1 MAYNVEY
8 RFDFQSVSGSDYR
21 IDVLKDGYSGS
32 VKKRA
37 LGGSPMLRRDRNECV
52 CGTSLDFI
60 AECVVDGE
68 YEEFASSNPFAFK
81 VKVYSDSSHNNS
93 YSTLVWQGYISPEVY
108 SAPDIAPPYDVQI
121 TATDGLG
128 ELKLNNY
135 EAQGIKSLSA
145 QLSYL
150 LGFTGLSLGYRL
162 TSNIATSTII
172 DKELLDEVYVNLDW
186 MAGQTCYDVL
196 QLLLSTL
203 HATIT
208 LDADRWL
215 IFKETHV
222 LIIPPRGTYVNYED
236 GYAKERTIYSFGSA
250 NSGTWFWPV
259 GKMTRTFV
267 PAKKKVVITADNHYR
282 NRLDGAW
289 TLDVNATDDGD
300 YWTFPGGGD
309 GIHQEITFVQEVQK
323 SLLLSVKLRNIG
335 DSTDS
340 GNLAILIH
348 MTGSAYAAGSDFY
361 LITRVGAGREDKDD
375 TTWVAHSYTFNREV
389 QAPFAD
395 DTDDDTDTVEIH
407 IPLYYN
413 SNRNYYG
420 AETLEIY
427 IFNGDTVFEKRVYE
441 VTLYQEK
448 QIKGFQ
454 KIVNI
459 DNGARGEAPGVE
471 VAFVGTT
478 GFNDYAGIEDLLC
491 GVPMTSAGVKITSWT
506 NDGGATYLDFLSMIA
521 RDYALSYAAPRIR
534 LSGTLQTYD
543 GFSGPN
549 MMFKDYHDNE
559 IYIVDTFSWDMFND
573 ELSLEMISLPADS
586 ITVDSESTDP
596 VND

>member
-37 LGGSPMLRRDRNECV
+37 LGGSPMLRRDKNDCV

-60 AECVVDGE
+60 AECAVDGE
-68 YEEFASSNPFAFK
+68 YEEFASSDPFAFM
-81 VKVYSDSSHNNS
+81 VKVYCDGSHNNS
-93 YSTLVWQGYISPEVY
+93 YNTLFWQGYISPEIY

-162 TSNIATSTII
+162 TSDLSTDATRER
-172 DKELLDEVYVNLDW
+172 DLLEEVYVNLDW
-186 MAGQTCYDVL
+186 MAGETCYDVL
-196 QLLLSTL
+196 QLLMSTL

-208 LDADRWL
+208 LDGDRWF
-215 IFKETHV
+215 IFKETGITV
-222 LIIPPRGTYVNYED
+222 IPPHGTFVYYQDAYPRE
-236 GYAKERTIYSFGSA
+236 ASIHTFGSVNA
-250 NSGTWFWPV
+250 YQPFWPV

-289 TLDVNATDDGD
+289 TLDSNATDDGD
-300 YWTFPGGGD
+300 YWTFPGAGD
-309 GIHQEITFVQEVQK
+309 GIHQTVNFVQEVQK
-323 SLLLSVKLRNIG
+323 PLVLKVRLRNIG

-340 GNLAILIH
+340 GNVAIVVY
-348 MTGSAYAAGSDFY
+348 MTGSAYAVGSSFY
-361 LITRVGAGREDKDD
+361 LTTRVGNGRPSRYD
-375 TTWVAHSYTFNREV
+375 TAWTDHSSTFNREV
-389 QAPFAD
+389 QAPFD
-395 DTDDDTDTVEIH
+395 EDTDDDTEDIEIH

-413 SNRNYYG
+413 NNRNYYG
-420 AETLEIY
+420 ATSLEIY
-427 IFNGDTVFEKRVYE
+427 VFNGDQLFEKRVYE
-441 VTLYQEK
+441 VTLDQEK

-459 DNGARGEAPGVE
+459 DNGARGDAPGID

-478 GFNDYAGIEDLLC
+478 GFNDYAGIEDLLY
-491 GVPMTSAGVKITSWT
+491 GVPMTSAGVKITSWSAG
-506 NDGGATYLDFLSMIA
+506 NFSSLDFLSLIA
-521 RDYALSYAAPRIR
+521 RDYALSVASPRIR
-534 LSGTLQTYD
+534 LSGTLQTYTGYCD
-543 GFSGPN
+543 SCP
-549 MMFKDYHDNE
+549 MMFKDYHDDE
-559 IYIVDTFSWDMFND
+559 IYIVETFSWDMFND
-573 ELSLEMISLPADS
+573 ELSLEMVSRPANS
-586 ITVDSESTDP
+586 ITVDSESNDP